1 MISERICEQVSA
13 EAKLNGQTMNAEDWF
28 LGRIQGAS
36 NFLIQSKT
44 FFVRRGNGNLFFF
57 FSEPETLNCR

>member
-1 MISERICEQVSA
+1 MISERMCKQVSA
-13 EAKLNGQTMNAEDWF
+13 EAKLNGQTMDAEDRF

-44 FFVRRGNGNLFFF
+44 AQQAP
-57 FSEPETLNCR
+57 ST